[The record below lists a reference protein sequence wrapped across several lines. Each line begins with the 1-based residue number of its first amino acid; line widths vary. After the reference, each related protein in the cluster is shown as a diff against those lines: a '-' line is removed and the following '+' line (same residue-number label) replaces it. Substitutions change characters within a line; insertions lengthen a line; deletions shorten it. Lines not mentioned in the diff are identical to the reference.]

1 MPPTRKKWVIFAAS
15 LVLIGAATAFL
26 LRLKPQLTTP
36 SAAGPPAQSTPPA
49 DNPDHEL
56 KELSVQ
62 LQKKPGHYPVLMRM
76 AEIERG
82 QGKMADAEKHLRE
95 AAASEPSRADIHLEL
110 GRLLYEKGDRAEAL
124 KETQQAL
131 ALDPKYVDALY
142 NLGAI
147 YANGGQLDRA
157 RSYWEEAVK
166 LEPDSDS
173 GRKARDSLVKLRAG
187 R

>member
-1 MPPTRKKWVIFAAS
+1 M
-15 LVLIGAATAFL
+15 LLGAATVFL
-26 LRLKPQLTTP
+26 LRLKPTRETP
-36 SAAGPPAQSTPPA
+36 STAESSTKSASPA

-56 KELSVQ
+56 KELGVQ

-76 AEIERG
+76 AQIEHD

-95 AAASEPSRADIHLEL
+95 AAVSEPSRADVHLEL
-110 GRLLYEKGDRAEAL
+110 GRVLYEKGDRDEAL
-124 KETQQAL
+124 KETQKAL

-147 YANGGQLDRA
+147 YANSGDPDRT
-157 RSYWEEAVK
+157 RSYWENAVK
-166 LEPDSDS
+166 LEPESDS
-173 GRKARDSLVKLRAG
+173 GKKARDGLAKLGAG